1 MESQQME
8 SNQFEENQ
16 EFKLCGFL
24 AWNGKKFLEQLD
36 QESKKISDVVC
47 QDERLI

>member
-1 MESQQME
+1 ME
-8 SNQFEENQ
+8 SNQLEENE
-16 EFKLCGFL
+16 EFELCGFL
-24 AWNGKKFLEQLD
+24 VWNYGKLLEQLD